1 VIDGIEPY
9 YRRIA
14 ASMMDGLPRG
24 WSAASFE
31 ARFFPGSSVYHAE
44 FNRKDGV
51 ARSLD
56 VTSDGP
62 RAFRELRALFKS
74 ADRPLADRPLWGQAR
89 FELRPD
95 GTFNMTWGYE
105 GCDAEGNCHF
115 DEDEEFRRRQELY
128 HRLTKR

>member
-1 VIDGIEPY
+1 MIDGIEPY

-14 ASMMDGLPRG
+14 ASMTEALPRG

-31 ARFFPGSSVYHAE
+31 ARFFPDHSVYDAE
-44 FNRKDGV
+44 YTRKDGG

-56 VTSDGP
+56 ATSDGP
-62 RAFRELRALFKS
+62 RAFRELRALFKT
-74 ADRPLADRPLWGQAR
+74 AGRPLWGRAR

-95 GTFNMTWGYE
+95 GTFHMTWGYDD
-105 GCDAEGNCHF
+105 CDAEGNCRF
-115 DEDEEFRRRQELY
+115 DEDEEVKRQEERF